1 MTLPR
6 WVEVAQHTLIVIVS
20 INHLAKTHEKRSFT
34 ITAASIA
41 SNMNRESGLAIGPRG
56 NIALSATFFPSWEVE
71 VFR

>member
-1 MTLPR
+1 MTLPH
-6 WVEVAQHTLIVIVS
+6 WAEVARHTSIVIVS
-20 INHLAKTHEKRSFT
+20 INHLALTHEKRSFT

-56 NIALSATFFPSWEVE
+56 NMALSATFFPSWDVE